1 MEHPGN
7 EETGPTDPSPVVQHL
22 QSPSEERQPQPDH
35 HEDIVITATAAGG
48 VSASNGTA
56 LSASSVAD
64 GQATKERP
72 ISDVVPPYW
81 RHHRNASRASQTS
94 IDTAISKPAITLED
108 HTEDP
113 NSDTSRGLWAKS
125 VTIDDHVVVH
135 GKTGVGAYVVW
146 ICKIEMLEGGPMMI
160 RMRYSEFDELRNLL
174 LAAFPHAK
182 SALPPLPPKSALFK
196 FRPSFLESR
205 RVGLQYF
212 LNCVLLNPEFS
223 GSPVLK
229 DFLFSHLG

>member
-146 ICKIEMLEGGPMMI
+146 ICKIEMLEVGGSDIVM
-160 RMRYSEFDELRNLL
+160 E
-174 LAAFPHAK
+174 
-182 SALPPLPPKSALFK
+182 
-196 FRPSFLESR
+196 
-205 RVGLQYF
+205 
-212 LNCVLLNPEFS
+212 
-223 GSPVLK
+223 
-229 DFLFSHLG
+229 